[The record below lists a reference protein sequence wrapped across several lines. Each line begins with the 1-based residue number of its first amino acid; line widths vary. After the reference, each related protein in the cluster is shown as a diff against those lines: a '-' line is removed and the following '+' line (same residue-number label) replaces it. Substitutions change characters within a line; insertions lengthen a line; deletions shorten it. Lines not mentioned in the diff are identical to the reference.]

1 MREEIGTMQ
10 PVKRYLLIGVTAA
23 LLVVTTAAP
32 ALAGEGGVPNDKSC
46 GGVGRIAQT
55 FAALP
60 GPIDLAAL
68 FEAVGPL
75 TCNDFG
81 QSHK

>member
-1 MREEIGTMQ
+1 MSRAR
-10 PVKRYLLIGVTAA
+10 RYLLIGVTVAA
-23 LLVVTTAAP
+23 LVVNTAAP
-32 ALAGEGGVPNDKSC
+32 ALAGEGGVPNEKSC

-60 GPIDLAAL
+60 GPIDLDAL

-81 QSHK
+81 QEHP